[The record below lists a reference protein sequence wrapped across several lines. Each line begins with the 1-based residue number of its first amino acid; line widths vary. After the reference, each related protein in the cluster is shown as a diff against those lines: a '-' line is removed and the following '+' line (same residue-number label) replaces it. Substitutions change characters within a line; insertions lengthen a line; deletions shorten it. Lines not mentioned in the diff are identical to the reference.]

1 MTTVSR
7 HPKFLFIFVC
17 SILTLLVSATVR
29 IAPAMA
35 SPIATISL
43 DQPAYIAHENQGS
56 LTITIQVSGDLS
68 QTEHVGYG
76 VKAQDG
82 QPGIDFNTVPNTYIT
97 LAPGQSSYT
106 FNVPIIDQGLN
117 GPPVHALTYLYSAWP
132 ASLGAN
138 SNSIITI
145 LRDDPLQTRNTLDPL
160 GVANPLTGNPTP
172 VNANPIAGTRLFVD
186 PTAPAA
192 QAARHYARSKPA
204 WSGLLGRIA
213 AEPSAHRFYM
223 WNMGSNVVGQV
234 THYLQKTQL
243 EQPGST
249 VMLSTYNLVHGPCGF
264 TATPAMQARYD
275 DFMNQVAQGIGNVH
289 VVFFLELD
297 SLITARCLTPGQ
309 LAIRNAE
316 LTYAISVLE
325 ADPHVVVYLDGGAA
339 DAASAGRQAALLRD
353 AGVTQAQGFFLNS
366 THFDW
371 TTSELRYGQRISRLL
386 GGAHFIIN
394 SGENGRGPLRPHNR
408 VRHGNEVLC
417 NPPGRGLGPLS
428 VQGDVAQQTGFAAAD
443 GFLWFS
449 NPGGS
454 GGQCV
459 PGAPPNGVFWPA
471 YAVMLAKNWNNN
483 ITGPGQ
489 GLVRAAP

>member
-1 MTTVSR
+1 M
-7 HPKFLFIFVC
+7 
-17 SILTLLVSATVR
+17 
-29 IAPAMA
+29 
-35 SPIATISL
+35 
-43 DQPAYIAHENQGS
+43 
-56 LTITIQVSGDLS
+56 
-68 QTEHVGYG
+68 
-76 VKAQDG
+76 
-82 QPGIDFNTVPNTYIT
+82 
-97 LAPGQSSYT
+97 
-106 FNVPIIDQGLN
+106 PIIDQGLN

-339 DAASAGRQAALLRD
+339 DAASAARQAALLRD

-371 TTSELRYGQRISRLL
+371 TTSELQYGQRISRLL

-394 SGENGRGPLRPHNR
+394 SGENGQRTPAPHNR

-417 NPPGRGLGPLS
+417 NPARARPGAAERAGRRRPADGIRRRRRLPVVLQPGRERRPVRPRS
-428 VQGDVAQQTGFAAAD
+428 
-443 GFLWFS
+443 
-449 NPGGS
+449 
-454 GGQCV
+454 
-459 PGAPPNGVFWPA
+459 APQRRL
-471 YAVMLAKNWNNN
+471 LARLR
-483 ITGPGQ
+483 GHARQELERQHHRARPQ